1 MPFIF
6 LPALRHHPLSQERLD
21 FRGPL
26 TVSVEF
32 GKADEEG
39 PVLDESLPKSI
50 NANVRPLISLM
61 VSFSKIID

>member
-1 MPFIF
+1 M
-6 LPALRHHPLSQERLD
+6 
-21 FRGPL
+21 
-26 TVSVEF
+26 SVEF